1 MSDWDFRQVL
11 HCNSTMKALIDANW
25 QRHKLDMAYDAFIS
39 SYYCR
44 ETGNATLTREANRI
58 WVVYNNWGYW
68 PNNGWAMFTLVAF
81 GLSALLHIYQIL
93 RSRYWSFVMVV
104 MGCGGE
110 MYGWSM
116 RWIGG
121 QNLLRGYGEQL
132 AALTVSPIVFSG
144 ALYSLFGSLARS
156 MNPSLL
162 PIGSKKRAH
171 VVVVWRRVLHP
182 ARPSRRRSAYH
193 PYLLVRTA
201 RQFTPPV
208 FAQATA
214 AGAED
219 ASTFN
224 VGSWIMLGGIVAQL
238 VVTLIFLAV
247 FGVYFSR
254 LRSRHNVDI
263 RYADSHLKVV
273 FWGIIAISSLIVIR
287 GAYRTAELSEGMF
300 GPIAHSQA
308 GLILGDCIPMLA
320 VTYIFNVVHPLYTL
334 QKRTD
339 HVFNLEDNE
348 EIKLGQV

>member
-58 WVVYNNWGYW
+58 WVAYNNWGYW

-144 ALYSLFGSLARS
+144 ALCALTWWLFG
-156 MNPSLL
+156 
-162 PIGSKKRAH
+162 
-171 VVVVWRRVLHP
+171 VEFFT
-182 ARPSRRRSAYH
+182 
-193 PYLLVRTA
+193 LLV
-201 RQFTPPV
+201 QV
-208 FAQATA
+208 GGGATA

>member
-1 MSDWDFRQVL
+1 MSDWDFRQIL

-25 QRHKLDMAYDAFIS
+25 QRHKLDMAYDAFVA

-44 ETGNATLTREANRI
+44 EAGNATLTREANRI

-121 QNLLRGYGEQL
+121 QNLLRGHGEQL

-144 ALYSLFGSLARS
+144 ALYSLLTWWLFG
-156 MNPSLL
+156 
-162 PIGSKKRAH
+162 
-171 VVVVWRRVLHP
+171 VEFFT
-182 ARPSRRRSAYH
+182 
-193 PYLLVRTA
+193 LLV
-201 RQFTPPV
+201 QV
-208 FAQATA
+208 GGGATA

-238 VVTLIFLAV
+238 VVTFIFLAI
-247 FGVYFSR
+247 FGIYFSR
-254 LRSRHNVDI
+254 LHSRHGIDI
-263 RYADSHLKVV
+263 RYADKNLKTV

-300 GPIAHSQA
+300 GPIAYSQA

-320 VTYIFNVVHPLYTL
+320 VTYIFNVIHPLYTL
-334 QKRTD
+334 QKRND
-339 HVFNLEDNE
+339 HIFNLEDGD
-348 EIKLGQV
+348 EIKLERV

>member
-58 WVVYNNWGYW
+58 WVAYNNWGYW

-121 QNLLRGYGEQL
+121 QNLLRG
-132 AALTVSPIVFSG
+132 LTWW
-144 ALYSLFGSLARS
+144 LFG
-156 MNPSLL
+156 
-162 PIGSKKRAH
+162 
-171 VVVVWRRVLHP
+171 VEFFT
-182 ARPSRRRSAYH
+182 
-193 PYLLVRTA
+193 LLV
-201 RQFTPPV
+201 QV
-208 FAQATA
+208 GGGATA

>member
-25 QRHKLDMAYDAFIS
+25 QRHKLDMAYDACIS

-121 QNLLRGYGEQL
+121 QNLLRG
-132 AALTVSPIVFSG
+132 LTWW
-144 ALYSLFGSLARS
+144 LFG
-156 MNPSLL
+156 
-162 PIGSKKRAH
+162 
-171 VVVVWRRVLHP
+171 VEFFT
-182 ARPSRRRSAYH
+182 
-193 PYLLVRTA
+193 LLV
-201 RQFTPPV
+201 QV
-208 FAQATA
+208 GGGATA

>member
-1 MSDWDFRQVL
+1 MSDWDFRQIL

-25 QRHKLDMAYDAFIS
+25 QRHKLDMAYDAFVA

-44 ETGNATLTREANRI
+44 EAGNATLTREANRI

-121 QNLLRGYGEQL
+121 QNLLRG
-132 AALTVSPIVFSG
+132 LTWW
-144 ALYSLFGSLARS
+144 LFG
-156 MNPSLL
+156 
-162 PIGSKKRAH
+162 
-171 VVVVWRRVLHP
+171 VEFFT
-182 ARPSRRRSAYH
+182 
-193 PYLLVRTA
+193 LLV
-201 RQFTPPV
+201 QV
-208 FAQATA
+208 GGGATA

-238 VVTLIFLAV
+238 VVTFIFLAI
-247 FGVYFSR
+247 FGIYFSR
-254 LRSRHNVDI
+254 LHSRHGIDI
-263 RYADSHLKVV
+263 RYADKNLKTV

-300 GPIAHSQA
+300 GPIAYSQA

-320 VTYIFNVVHPLYTL
+320 VTYIFNVIHPLYTL
-334 QKRTD
+334 QKRND
-339 HVFNLEDNE
+339 HIFNLEDGD
-348 EIKLGQV
+348 EIKLERV

>member
-58 WVVYNNWGYW
+58 WVAYNNWGYW

-162 PIGSKKRAH
+162 PIGSKKLTWWLFG
-171 VVVVWRRVLHP
+171 VEFFT
-182 ARPSRRRSAYH
+182 
-193 PYLLVRTA
+193 LLV
-201 RQFTPPV
+201 QV
-208 FAQATA
+208 GGGATA